1 MSEKRKRYI
10 LPEEEIPHYWYNIQ
24 ADMVNKPMPPLHPGT
39 KQPLKAEHLYPIFA
53 KELCHQVFALASCE
67 KDPDMGKLDDN
78 YLVYTNY
85 DKKADFKV
93 PTFYLAPQILVI
105 SDSKEPEYLEGEG
118 AEQILAAYTDNMIAR
133 GYAAATNKES
143 ADLGIQVSY
152 IASTYYFTSYTQP
165 EWWWGYPGY
174 WGPGYWGGNWGG
186 GWYYP
191 YAVTYSYST
200 NSFLTEMVNLKAE
213 QGDSKKL
220 PVVWTSYLTGFETGS
235 KAINRTLAVEA
246 VNQSF
251 TQSPY
256 LTNK

>member
-1 MSEKRKRYI
+1 MKKLIPI
-10 LPEEEIPHYWYNIQ
+10 LL
-24 ADMVNKPMPPLHPGT
+24 A
-39 KQPLKAEHLYPIFA
+39 
-53 KELCHQVFALASCE
+53 VFALASCE

-118 AEQILAAYTDNMIAR
+118 AEQILAAYTDNMVAR
-133 GYAAATNKES
+133 GYEAAADQES

-152 IASTYYFTSYTQP
+152 IASTYYFTSYSQP

-174 WGPGYWGGNWGG
+174 WGPNYWGGNWGG

-191 YAVTYSYST
+191 YAVTYSYIPDRNGELESR
-200 NSFLTEMVNLKAE
+200 
-213 QGDSKKL
+213 
-220 PVVWTSYLTGFETGS
+220 TG
-235 KAINRTLAVEA
+235 R
-246 VNQSF
+246 Q
-251 TQSPY
+251 
-256 LTNK
+256 

>member
-1 MSEKRKRYI
+1 MKKLIPI
-10 LPEEEIPHYWYNIQ
+10 LL
-24 ADMVNKPMPPLHPGT
+24 A
-39 KQPLKAEHLYPIFA
+39 
-53 KELCHQVFALASCE
+53 VFALSSCE

-85 DKKADFKV
+85 DKKANFKDFTK
-93 PTFYLAPQILVI
+93 FYLADKILII
-105 SDSKEPEYLEGEG
+105 SDSEEPEYLEGQ
-118 AEQILAAYTDNMIAR
+118 AATDILAAYTKNMEAK
-133 GYAAATNKES
+133 GYQAVTQEE

-152 IASTYYFTSYTQP
+152 ISSTYYFTSYGQP

-174 WGPGYWGGNWGG
+174 WNPGYWGDWG

-191 YAVTYSYST
+191 YSTTYSYST
-200 NSFLTEMVNLKAE
+200 NSFLTEMVNLKAA
-213 QGDSKKL
+213 QGETKKL
-220 PVVWTSYLTGFETGS
+220 PVVWTSYLTGFDTGS
-235 KAINRTLAVEA
+235 STINRTLAVQA

>member
-1 MSEKRKRYI
+1 MKKLIPI
-10 LPEEEIPHYWYNIQ
+10 LL
-24 ADMVNKPMPPLHPGT
+24 A
-39 KQPLKAEHLYPIFA
+39 
-53 KELCHQVFALASCE
+53 VFALASCE

-105 SDSKEPEYLEGEG
+105 SDNKEPEYLEGEG
-118 AEQILAAYTDNMIAR
+118 AEQILAAYTDNMEAR
-133 GYAAATNKES
+133 GYEAAADQES

-174 WGPGYWGGNWGG
+174 WGPSYWGNWG

-191 YAVTYSYST
+191 YAVTYTYST
-200 NSFLTEMVNLKAE
+200 GSFITELLNLEAT
-213 QGDSKKL
+213 QGEKEKL
-220 PVVWTSYLTGFETGS
+220 PVLWTSYMSGLLSGS
-235 KAINRTLAVEA
+235 TSVNTKLAVEG
-246 VNQSF
+246 VNQAYA
-251 TQSPY
+251 QSSY

>member
-1 MSEKRKRYI
+1 MKKLIPI
-10 LPEEEIPHYWYNIQ
+10 LL
-24 ADMVNKPMPPLHPGT
+24 A
-39 KQPLKAEHLYPIFA
+39 
-53 KELCHQVFALASCE
+53 VFALASYE

-118 AEQILAAYTDNMIAR
+118 AEQILAAYTDNMVAR
-133 GYAAATNKES
+133 GYEAAADQES

-152 IASTYYFTSYTQP
+152 IASTYYFTSYSQP

-174 WGPGYWGGNWGG
+174 WGPNYWGGNWGG

-191 YAVTYSYST
+191 YSVVYSYNVGSM
-200 NSFLTEMVNLKAE
+200 LAELVNLSAPTGQKE
-213 QGDSKKL
+213 KL
-220 PVVWTSYLTGFETGS
+220 PVLWSAYMTGLLSGS
-235 KAINRTLAVEA
+235 NRFNTQLAITA
-246 VNQSF
+246 VNQAYV
-251 TQSPY
+251 QSPY
-256 LTNK
+256 LKK

>member
-1 MSEKRKRYI
+1 MKKLIPI
-10 LPEEEIPHYWYNIQ
+10 LL
-24 ADMVNKPMPPLHPGT
+24 A
-39 KQPLKAEHLYPIFA
+39 
-53 KELCHQVFALASCE
+53 VFALASCE

-118 AEQILAAYTDNMIAR
+118 AEQILAAYTDNMEAR
-133 GYAAATNKES
+133 GYEAAADQES

-174 WGPGYWGGNWGG
+174 WGPSYWGNWG

-191 YAVTYSYST
+191 YAVTYTYST
-200 NSFLTEMVNLKAE
+200 GSFITELLNLEAT
-213 QGDSKKL
+213 QGEKEKL
-220 PVVWTSYLTGFETGS
+220 PVLWTSYMSGLLSGS
-235 KAINRTLAVEA
+235 TSVNTKLAIEG
-246 VNQSF
+246 VNQAY
-251 TQSPY
+251 TQSSY

>member
-1 MSEKRKRYI
+1 MKKLIPI
-10 LPEEEIPHYWYNIQ
+10 LL
-24 ADMVNKPMPPLHPGT
+24 A
-39 KQPLKAEHLYPIFA
+39 
-53 KELCHQVFALASCE
+53 VFALASCE

-85 DKKADFKV
+85 DKQANFKDFS
-93 PTFYLAPQILVI
+93 TFYL
-105 SDSKEPEYLEGEG
+105 
-118 AEQILAAYTDNMIAR
+118 
-133 GYAAATNKES
+133 

-152 IASTYYFTSYTQP
+152 IASTYYFTGYTQP

-174 WGPGYWGGNWGG
+174 WGPSYWGNWG

-200 NSFLTEMVNLKAE
+200 NSFITEMVNLKADE
-213 QGDSKKL
+213 GEGKKL
-220 PVVWTSYLTGFETGS
+220 PVIWTSYLTGFETGS
-235 KAINRTLAVEA
+235 KAINRTLAIEA

>member
-1 MSEKRKRYI
+1 
-10 LPEEEIPHYWYNIQ
+10 
-24 ADMVNKPMPPLHPGT
+24 
-39 KQPLKAEHLYPIFA
+39 
-53 KELCHQVFALASCE
+53 
-67 KDPDMGKLDDN
+67 MGKLDDN

-85 DKKADFKV
+85 DKQANFKDFS
-93 PTFYLAPQILVI
+93 TFYLADKILVI

-118 AEQILAAYTDNMIAR
+118 AEQILAAYTENMEAK
-133 GYAAATNKES
+133 GYQPAADKES

-152 IASTYYFTSYTQP
+152 IASTYYFTGYTQP

-174 WGPGYWGGNWGG
+174 WGPSYWGNWG

-200 NSFLTEMVNLKAE
+200 NSFITEMVNLKADE
-213 QGDSKKL
+213 GEGKKL

-235 KAINRTLAVEA
+235 KAINRTLAIEA

>member
-1 MSEKRKRYI
+1 MS
-10 LPEEEIPHYWYNIQ
+10 
-24 ADMVNKPMPPLHPGT
+24 
-39 KQPLKAEHLYPIFA
+39 
-53 KELCHQVFALASCE
+53 
-67 KDPDMGKLDDN
+67 
-78 YLVYTNY
+78 
-85 DKKADFKV
+85 
-93 PTFYLAPQILVI
+93 
-105 SDSKEPEYLEGEG
+105 
-118 AEQILAAYTDNMIAR
+118 
-133 GYAAATNKES
+133 
-143 ADLGIQVSY
+143 
-152 IASTYYFTSYTQP
+152 
-165 EWWWGYPGY
+165 
-174 WGPGYWGGNWGG
+174 
-186 GWYYP
+186 YP